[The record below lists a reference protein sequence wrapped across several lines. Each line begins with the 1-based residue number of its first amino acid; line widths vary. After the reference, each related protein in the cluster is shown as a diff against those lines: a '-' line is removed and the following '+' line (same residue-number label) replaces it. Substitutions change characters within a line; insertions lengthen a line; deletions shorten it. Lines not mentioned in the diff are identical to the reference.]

1 MNSHMSRKWI
11 LFFIVVA
18 LVELLLLRLG
28 YWQYNRMHEKDTLK
42 AEFMAS
48 LPERTQV
55 LNGVF
60 DHSREVVLESQ
71 KYRNL
76 YGYRVL
82 TPLVMGER
90 EIIVDRGWVPRSFEK
105 DFLLGYHAVGTHT
118 VEGVVRDVPKAKQTW
133 FKGSEVGAEGAATVL
148 QLLILDNIP
157 KDPNIQ
163 RVEGQYLQATKATAP
178 KIKAFFVEPEG
189 GAKHKEYMLT
199 WWTLAFILPILSLL
213 LWFKRKR
220 EDKPVHTQ

>member
-1 MNSHMSRKWI
+1 MQPKWV
-11 LFFIVVA
+11 LFFVAVV
-18 LVELLLLRLG
+18 LVELLFLRLG
-28 YWQYNRMHEKDTLK
+28 YWQYNRMHEKDTIK

-48 LPERTQV
+48 LPERTHV

-82 TPLVMGER
+82 TPLVMGDTEV
-90 EIIVDRGWVPRSFEK
+90 IVDRGWIPRSFEPN
-105 DFLLGYHAVGTHT
+105 FLEPFHATGTHT
-118 VEGVVRDVPKAKQTW
+118 VEGVIRDVPQEKQKW
-133 FKGSEVGAEGAATVL
+133 FKGSEVGAKGAAKVL

-157 KDPNIQ
+157 KDKNIARQ
-163 RVEGQYLQATKATAP
+163 EGVYLQATKPTAP

-199 WWTLAFILPILSLL
+199 WWSLALILPLLSLF
-213 LWFKRKR
+213 LWFKRKC
-220 EDKPVHTQ
+220 ENKAMHTQ